1 MMHDYRIMRILNHF
15 IDAYSSAWYGII
27 AAVLVVAAL
36 FFIIAAMQG
45 GNKRFSPLTYVLGVV
60 LAAFWAFQFTFMIG
74 AIMFKSDCS
83 DITSII
89 NDFVPNS
96 TLTNGAGDLRS
107 NLKRLAEE
115 EPFIKNFIDV
125 DAIDDSLPDGAIGDA
140 ILSKVHTYLNWYIVR
155 RVLWSLLA
163 CGIIGTLMYLSMERI
178 PQGRTRR
185 TPGYR
190 SSNRRRSSDDF

>member
-1 MMHDYRIMRILNHF
+1 MRILNSF
-15 IDAYSSAWYGII
+15 IDAYSSIWYGILVAI
-27 AAVLVVAAL
+27 IVVAAL
-36 FFIIAAMQG
+36 FCIIAAMQG
-45 GNKRFSPLTYVLGVV
+45 GNKRFSPLTYVLGVA
-60 LAAFWAFQFTFMIG
+60 LTAFLSFQFTFMVG
-74 AIMFKSDCS
+74 AIMFKIDCN
-83 DITSII
+83 DISSII

-96 TLTNGAGDLRS
+96 SLTSSSGDLRS
-107 NLKRLAEE
+107 NLKQLAEK

-125 DAIDDSLPDGAIGDA
+125 DAIDENLPDGAIGDA

-163 CGIIGTLMYLSMERI
+163 GGIIGTLMLISMERI

>member
-1 MMHDYRIMRILNHF
+1 MRILNHF
-15 IDAYSSAWYGII
+15 IDAYSSAWYGIV
-27 AAVLVVAAL
+27 AAVIIVAAI
-36 FFIIAAMQG
+36 FFVIAAMQG
-45 GNKRFSPLTYVLGVV
+45 GNKRFSPLTYVLGAA
-60 LAAFWAFQFTFMIG
+60 LAAFLSFQFTFMIG
-74 AIMFKSDCS
+74 AILFKSDCS

-96 TLTNGAGDLRS
+96 SLTNGAGDLRS

-155 RVLWSLLA
+155 RILWSLLA
-163 CGIIGTLMYLSMERI
+163 CGIIGTLMYLSMERNRLHRSASGRRNASAG
-178 PQGRTRR
+178 QGRRHSRR
-185 TPGYR
+185 
-190 SSNRRRSSDDF
+190 

>member
-1 MMHDYRIMRILNHF
+1 MRILNHF
-15 IDAYSSAWYGII
+15 IDAYSSAWYGIV
-27 AAVLVVAAL
+27 AAVIFVAAL
-36 FFIIAAMQG
+36 FFVIAAMQG
-45 GNKRFSPLTYVLGVV
+45 GNKRFSPLTYVLG
-60 LAAFWAFQFTFMIG
+60 AALTAFLSFQFTFMIG
-74 AIMFKSDCS
+74 AILFKSDCS

-155 RVLWSLLA
+155 RVLWSIGAMIIAGFLLTF
-163 CGIIGTLMYLSMERI
+163 TLETKRKPLDYDDDD
-178 PQGRTRR
+178 
-185 TPGYR
+185 
-190 SSNRRRSSDDF
+190 SDYSYNIDDDY

>member
-1 MMHDYRIMRILNHF
+1 MRILNHF

-27 AAVLVVAAL
+27 AAVIVVAAL
-36 FFIIAAMQG
+36 FFVIAAMQG
-45 GNKRFSPLTYVLGVV
+45 GNKRFSPLTYVLGVA
-60 LAAFWAFQFTFMIG
+60 LAAFLSFQFTFMIG
-74 AIMFKSDCS
+74 AILFKSDCS

-155 RVLWSLLA
+155 RVLWSIGAMIIAGFLLTF
-163 CGIIGTLMYLSMERI
+163 TLETKRKPLDYDDDD
-178 PQGRTRR
+178 
-185 TPGYR
+185 
-190 SSNRRRSSDDF
+190 SDYSYNIDDDY

>member
-1 MMHDYRIMRILNHF
+1 MSIINSF
-15 IDAYSSAWYGII
+15 IDAYSSIWYGILV
-27 AAVLVVAAL
+27 AVIVVAAL
-36 FFIIAAMQG
+36 FFIIAAIQG
-45 GNKRFSPLTYVLGVV
+45 TKKRFSPLTYVLG
-60 LAAFWAFQFTFMIG
+60 AALTAFLSFQFMFMIG
-74 AIMFKSDCS
+74 AIMFKIDCN
-83 DITSII
+83 DVTSMI

-96 TLTNGAGDLRS
+96 SLTSSSNDLRS
-107 NLKRLAEE
+107 NLKQLAEE

-125 DAIDDSLPDGAIGDA
+125 DMIDKNLPDGAIGDA

-163 CGIIGTLMYLSMERI
+163 IGIVGTLMYISMERI

-190 SSNRRRSSDDF
+190 SSNRRRSNDDF

>member
-1 MMHDYRIMRILNHF
+1 MRILNHF

-27 AAVLVVAAL
+27 AAVIVVAAL
-36 FFIIAAMQG
+36 FFVIAAMQG
-45 GNKRFSPLTYVLGVV
+45 GNKRFSPLTYVLGAA
-60 LAAFWAFQFTFMIG
+60 LAAFLSFQFTFMIG
-74 AIMFKSDCS
+74 AILFKSDCS

-107 NLKRLAEE
+107 NLKQLAEE

-155 RVLWSLLA
+155 RILWSLLA
-163 CGIIGTLMYLSMERI
+163 CGIAGFLMYLSMERI
-178 PQGRTRR
+178 PQGRTRQ

>member
-1 MMHDYRIMRILNHF
+1 MRILNHF
-15 IDAYSSAWYGII
+15 IDAYSSIWYGII
-27 AAVLVVAAL
+27 VAAIFVAAL

-45 GNKRFSPLTYVLGVV
+45 GNKRFSPLTYVLG
-60 LAAFWAFQFTFMIG
+60 AALTAFLSFQFTFMIG

-96 TLTNGAGDLRS
+96 TMTNGTGEIRS
-107 NLKRLAEE
+107 NLKQLAKE
-115 EPFIKNFIDV
+115 EPFIKNFIDI

>member
-1 MMHDYRIMRILNHF
+1 MRILNHF
-15 IDAYSSAWYGII
+15 IDAYSSIWYGILV
-27 AAVLVVAAL
+27 AVIVVAAL

-45 GNKRFSPLTYVLGVV
+45 GNKRFSPLTYILGVA
-60 LAAFWAFQFTFMIG
+60 LTAFLSFQFTFMIG
-74 AIMFKSDCS
+74 AIMFKSDCN

-96 TLTNGAGDLRS
+96 ALTNGIGEIRS
-107 NLKRLAEE
+107 NLKQLAKE
-115 EPFIKNFIDV
+115 EPFIKNFVDV

-140 ILSKVHTYLNWYIVR
+140 ILNKVHSYLNWYIFR
-155 RVLWSLLA
+155 RIMWSLLA
-163 CGIIGTLMYLSMERI
+163 CGIAGFLMLYTMERI